1 MPTITL
7 IGTHAMSELRFS
19 GELVQQLLT
28 TLVQHDERAE
38 EDSVA
43 TQYLAGTIGFLLG
56 REERLTREQ
65 KDEILQ
71 ELAAF
76 AGRVVEDVES
86 HREQDQQPQQP
97 QAGESEGVWRPGMD

>member
-1 MPTITL
+1 MSVAPN

-28 TLVQHDERAE
+28 SLVQHDERAE

-56 REERLTREQ
+56 REERLSREQ
-65 KDEILQ
+65 KEEILQ
-71 ELAAF
+71 ELCAF
-76 AGRVVEDVES
+76 AGRVVDDVES
-86 HREQDQQPQQP
+86 HRQEQQPAAP
-97 QAGESEGVWRPGMD
+97 QAGEAEGVWRPGMD

>member
-1 MPTITL
+1 
-7 IGTHAMSELRFS
+7 MSELKFS
-19 GELVQQLLT
+19 GQLVQQLLT
-28 TLVQHDERAE
+28 TLVEHDERAE

-56 REERLTREQ
+56 REERLTRDQ

-76 AGRVVEDVES
+76 AARVIEDVES
-86 HREQDQQPQQP
+86 HRGEEEQAPQQP
-97 QAGESEGVWRPGMD
+97 QAGEAEGVWRPGME

>member
-1 MPTITL
+1 
-7 IGTHAMSELRFS
+7 MSELRFS
-19 GELVQQLLT
+19 GQLVEQLLN

-56 REERLTREQ
+56 REERLSKEQ
-65 KDEILQ
+65 KKEILQ

-76 AGRVVEDVES
+76 AGRVVDDVES
-86 HREQDQQPQQP
+86 HRQQEQAPQPA
-97 QAGESEGVWRPGMD
+97 AGEAEGVWRPGMD

>member
-1 MPTITL
+1 M
-7 IGTHAMSELRFS
+7 
-19 GELVQQLLT
+19 QQLLT
-28 TLVQHDERAE
+28 TLVEHDERAE

-86 HREQDQQPQQP
+86 HRGQEEAPQQQQP
-97 QAGESEGVWRPGMD
+97 QAGEAEGVWRPGMD